1 MYTTYRL
8 HTDEL
13 DMQFLEALKALFE
26 GKTIEIVVQEVDE
39 TAYLLG
45 NEANKRRLLQA
56 VEYVA
61 NGQNLIE
68 VSLEE

>member
-45 NEANKRRLLQA
+45 SEANKRRLLQA
-56 VEYVA
+56 VEHVA

-68 VSLEE
+68 VSFEE